1 MEKVKDDNNLDSH
14 YEDSIFSV
22 TEDVQYPLFDA
33 EKAKAGIVTKD
44 RTSPTKR
51 PQQLTKKASEKSKFQ
66 NRDPQ
71 FPLDTKVPNITDVF
85 ESEIKI
91 DEPLIFGKEL
101 KNDVAPFRDQGPFF
115 NNPPFLGLNGVAP
128 PNNGARR
135 IGTHRTP
142 FRPQPLRKEGMNSQA
157 PTNDEPSPRSKMLP
171 GLAAK
176 ISTISSGCFSKV
188 IPKVGK
194 VPTNNITNAP
204 QNTKSDKPEK
214 CEKVESKPNVTKPH
228 ATKPA
233 EKAHKPVEKKK
244 ETPKKAEVDNKAS
257 DDRSDTKSK
266 QGLSGRKD
274 VVYKTLLRSVKR
286 YYSGEFESRTEY
298 ATLTKSK
305 QEKKCLKIID
315 RFTRGI
321 FAEYLR
327 TEKGADGQDHETI
340 KGVDFNEVSAFIL
353 ALIIPS
359 YVKRNLKHTPTYR
372 TYDTFY
378 E

>member
-33 EKAKAGIVTKD
+33 EKAKAGIVTRE
-44 RTSPTKR
+44 RTSPTKK
-51 PQQLTKKASEKSKFQ
+51 PQQLAKKASEKSKFQ
-66 NRDPQ
+66 NRDSQ
-71 FPLDTKVPNITDVF
+71 FPIDTKVQNINDVF

-101 KNDVAPFRDQGPFF
+101 KNDSMPFRDQGLFF
-115 NNPPFLGLNGVAP
+115 NNPPFLGLNGVVP

-142 FRPQPLRKEGMNSQA
+142 FRPQPLRKEGINSQA

-194 VPTNNITNAP
+194 VLTNNSNNAA

-214 CEKVESKPNVTKPH
+214 CEKVESKQSGAKP
-228 ATKPA
+228 T
-233 EKAHKPVEKKK
+233 EKAQKFVEKKK
-244 ETPKKAEVDNKAS
+244 ETPKKAEVENKVS

-305 QEKKCLKIID
+305 QEKK
-315 RFTRGI
+315 
-321 FAEYLR
+321 
-327 TEKGADGQDHETI
+327 
-340 KGVDFNEVSAFIL
+340 
-353 ALIIPS
+353 
-359 YVKRNLKHTPTYR
+359 
-372 TYDTFY
+372 
-378 E
+378 